1 MDYNYKLQNTVSKDA
16 FNYKYLLKKI
26 FPYIKPVLPRAIIN
40 LIIAIPLGLLDGVVA
55 LALKPYLDFVI
66 NGNPEHTWSYFGITV
81 HSQAFLAA
89 IIPFGIVGFALF
101 QGILKYLSN
110 YLTDWTGQKI
120 SMSLKK
126 DLFKKLT
133 SMDPQ
138 FFDVNSS
145 GIVLTRFLSDPDTA
159 SRNIIDMLKSF
170 IATFFGLI
178 GLIGVLLYN
187 SWKLA
192 IIGVTI
198 MAIAVTPVTLI
209 RKRIKKVSN
218 ATMVVGGNM
227 TTNFNET
234 FAGNKIMTAYNL
246 QDDQNQKFDNQILE
260 QFHLAMS
267 LTKRVGWMSPIMY
280 FVCSIGIALV
290 MAYGNHLILTG
301 QMTAGSFASF
311 VTSLL
316 LLYKPTKTLGNTLTN
331 LQGVFVAMS
340 RVFEL
345 FDLQPQIETPQNP
358 VEIKGLTGSIDF
370 KNVNFEYE
378 PNTPVLKDFNLHVNK
393 GETIALV
400 GNSGGGKSTVVSL
413 LPRFYDVTSGE
424 IDIDGIDIRKFNLDA
439 LRQNI
444 SFVFQDNFLFSGTI
458 KDNILMGNENAT
470 EAEIE
475 KVITMAH
482 LDEFAHSLE
491 KGLDTYVGERG
502 TTLSGG
508 QRQRVAIAR
517 AMLKDAPIV
526 ILDEA
531 TSALDNKS
539 EAIVQKALDNLIQN
553 KTVFVIAHRLSTIKN
568 ADRIAVVDEG
578 RLAELGTH
586 DELMNIEGGKY
597 KYLYEMQFKR
607 QEEAVL

>member
-1 MDYNYKLQNTVSKDA
+1 MDYKLQNTVSKDA
-16 FNYKYLLKKI
+16 FNYKYLLGKI
-26 FPYIKPVLPRAIIN
+26 FPYIKPVLGRSVIN

-55 LALKPYLDFVI
+55 LSLKPYLDFVV
-66 NGNPEHTWSYFGITV
+66 NGNPEHTWSYLGITV

-89 IIPFGIVGFALF
+89 IIPFGIVAFALF
-101 QGILKYLSN
+101 QGVLKYLSN

-170 IATFFGLI
+170 IATFFGLF
-178 GLIGVLLYN
+178 GLVGVLLYN

-198 MAIAVTPVTLI
+198 MAIAITPVTLI

-234 FAGNKIMTAYNL
+234 FAGNKIITAYNL
-246 QDDQNQKFDNQILE
+246 QKDQNAKFDNQILE

-290 MAYGNHLILTG
+290 MAYGNHLILSG

-331 LQGVFVAMS
+331 LQNVFVAMS

-345 FDLQPQIETPQNP
+345 FDLQPHIKTPAQP
-358 VEIKGLTGSIDF
+358 VELKGLNNSIDF
-370 KNVNFEYE
+370 KNVCFEYE
-378 PNTPVLKDFNLHVNK
+378 EGTPVLKNFNLHINK

-413 LPRFYDVTSGE
+413 LPRFYDVKTGSIE
-424 IDIDGIDIRKFNLDA
+424 FDGIDIRKFDLQT
-439 LRQNI
+439 LRNNI
-444 SFVFQDNFLFSGTI
+444 SFVFQDNFLFTGTI
-458 KDNILMGNENAT
+458 KENILMGNENAT
-470 EAEIE
+470 EEQIE
-475 KVITMAH
+475 KVVAMAH
-482 LDEFAHSLE
+482 LDEFAHTLE
-491 KGLDTYVGERG
+491 NGLETFVGERG

-568 ADRIAVVDEG
+568 ADRIAVINEG
-578 RLAELGTH
+578 ELAELGTH
-586 DELMNIEGGKY
+586 DELMNIENGKY
-597 KYLYEMQFKR
+597 KYLYEMQFKS
-607 QEEAVL
+607 QETTEV